1 MIEAEIFAGYMFKK
15 MTNSAR
21 IHTLGCLFLLTAVT
35 LLTTTQSKAQWTI
48 DAESGLAFLG
58 YNDVRIPNETGTL
71 FSFKNDFD
79 VQGTVIPIRLR
90 VGYTWN
96 ERNHLFGLIAPLFVN
111 YTGTPDQAID
121 FQSSTFAAG
130 EILQGFYQFNSY
142 RITYRRDFIVN
153 GPWTVG
159 AGFTAKIRDASVRLD
174 NEMGTADR
182 KDDIGFVPLLHLY
195 TEYKLENR
203 TRFYLEGDGLAGGPG
218 RAFDVF
224 LGTRIPLT
232 AKTDIKAGYRILE
245 GGANVDEVY
254 NFTLV
259 QFAVFGLFFTL

>member
-1 MIEAEIFAGYMFKK
+1 MIRKETHDRCIPSLGYLLLL
-15 MTNSAR
+15 A
-21 IHTLGCLFLLTAVT
+21 LLTV
-35 LLTTTQSKAQWTI
+35 LTTTQSKAQWTI

-58 YNDVRIPNETGTL
+58 YNDIRIPNETGTL

-79 VQGTVIPIRLR
+79 VDGAVVPFRVR
-90 VGYTWN
+90 VGYSWG
-96 ERNHLFGLIAPLFVN
+96 EKNHLFGLIAPLYVN

-121 FQSSTFAAG
+121 FQSSTFDAG
-130 EILQGFYQFNSY
+130 ESLKGFYKFNSY
-142 RITYRRDFIVN
+142 RLTYRRDFVVD

-159 AGFTAKIRDASVRLD
+159 TGFTAKIRDASVQLD
-174 NEMGTADR
+174 NEMGKADR
-182 KDDIGFVPLLHLY
+182 KDDLGFVPLLHLY
-195 TEYKLENR
+195 AEYALENR

-245 GGANVDEVY
+245 GGADVDEVY

-259 QFAVFGLFFTL
+259 QFAVFGLFFQL